1 MLAQR
6 FIRSLMGRDLGWCVH
21 IALSCVGLHVFDVSA
36 RSRGCGSVRVCFDR
50 GFVLFSLLSSFFLS
64 FLLAAAVR
72 LMSESDQDTMHEAET
87 EGSSARYG

>member
-36 RSRGCGSVRVCFDR
+36 RSRGCGSVQVCFDH

-72 LMSESDQDTMHEAET
+72 LMSDQDTTHEAEP